1 MAAAKAEFAELFAAA
16 EVFKRKSLKILNQT
30 IVIEIVCK
38 CSRSWTWSDF
48 FCFEMVCMFE
58 KTDFVICLITFFQAG
73 EHAALAP
80 VNNDVQA
87 SQVPAEYLEDTEDVA
102 AAKVTLRSTLHS
114 TMT

>member
-58 KTDFVICLITFFQAG
+58 KTDIVRLLITFSGWRACRPGPSEQ
-73 EHAALAP
+73 
-80 VNNDVQA
+80 
-87 SQVPAEYLEDTEDVA
+87 
-102 AAKVTLRSTLHS
+102 
-114 TMT
+114 